1 MGGLAELC
9 EKIGGDLAEI
19 QDDRLAVDIVAH
31 PARIVPGGDR
41 DVGVP
46 ELRRHVP
53 QLNARGQ
60 QLRGVRVAEIL
71 EPSVAELRALENPP
85 PLATTEVAGIHN
97 LFAVPTP
104 CQELPWADARTILPT
119 ISEG

>member
-1 MGGLAELC
+1 MGGLAELR

-19 QDDRLAVDIVAH
+19 QDDGLAVDIVAH

-85 PLATTEVAGIHN
+85 PLATTEVARIH
-97 LFAVPTP
+97 LGEDQLVGAGLEPRPVERPQRAP
-104 CQELPWADARTILPT
+104 Q
-119 ISEG
+119 